1 MLMYSDNKMSAKRS
15 INSCRPFQLAL
26 LLSMVF
32 GSNSWAETV
41 TPTHLTVQASPL
53 SQAQLGEWE
62 GGARPDVLAEQEG
75 TAYFRLMMSSAQS
88 GQVYPV
94 LGRIWLEDDRNHRL
108 FLPLEKGS
116 PSPALGQ
123 LVRWGLEF
131 SPAALHTLNDG
142 SYTLQLPLRW
152 PQSGM
157 DTVLF
162 NVALSGFEDTHRLEI
177 RADSDK
183 WDINTLFD
191 HHVRDASI
199 SIDIPV
205 KICLDP
211 FSISSAALSI
221 QDETVMTN
229 KVGDKLPYQLELLND
244 KNEQQTRYLD
254 AVLKPGGIVQI
265 PALVSSG
272 TRSGV
277 KDPCLGYLFRLSVPE
292 KSASIASGHYSQ
304 TLFLTLSQEV

>member
-1 MLMYSDNKMSAKRS
+1 MLMYSDNKMNAKRS
-15 INSCRPFQLAL
+15 NNICLPFQLVL
-26 LLSMVF
+26 LLSIVF

-41 TPTHLTVQASPL
+41 MPTHLTVQASPL
-53 SQAQLGEWE
+53 SQVQLGEWE
-62 GGARPDVLAEQEG
+62 GGAHPDVLAEQEG
-75 TAYFRLMMSSAQS
+75 TAYFRLMMSSAES

-94 LGRIWLEDDRNHRL
+94 LGRIWFEDDRNHRL
-108 FLPLEKGS
+108 FLPQEKGA
-116 PSPALGQ
+116 PSTALGQ
-123 LVRWGLEF
+123 LVRWGIEF
-131 SPAALHTLNDG
+131 FPTALHALHDG

-177 RADSDK
+177 MADSDK
-183 WDINTLFD
+183 WDISMLFD
-191 HHVRDASI
+191 SHALDASV
-199 SIDIPV
+199 DIPV

-211 FSISSAALSI
+211 FSVSSAALSI
-221 QDETVMTN
+221 QEETVMTN

-254 AVLKPGGIVQI
+254 AVLKPEKIVQI

-272 TRSGV
+272 PLSGI
-277 KDPCLGYLFRLSVPE
+277 KNTCLEYLFRLSVPE
-292 KSASIASGHYSQ
+292 KRAGITSGHYSQ
-304 TLFLTLSQEV
+304 TLFLTLSQNL